1 MRLELST
8 RVSGRGLHR
17 LRFLRLRL
25 AYPSCVVAAAEADAF
40 AVRIAA
46 AAASV
51 AASPFVGFDAWG
63 SSWAC
68 SGPRFLRPPSLR
80 RRVSLQRHTQ
90 AEEDYWD
97 FATYLLEINSFLT
110 CGKVVVYKC

>member
-1 MRLELST
+1 MGLELST

-46 AAASV
+46 AASV

-68 SGPRFLRPPSLR
+68 SDPHFLRPPSLR
-80 RRVSLQRHTQ
+80 CRVSLQRHTQ

-97 FATYLLEINSFLT
+97 FETYPIDINPFPT
-110 CGKVVVYKC
+110 CGKVV

>member
-1 MRLELST
+1 MGLELST

-17 LRFLRLRL
+17 LRFLRL

-46 AAASV
+46 AAAFV

-68 SGPRFLRPPSLR
+68 SGPHFLRPPSLR

-97 FATYLLEINSFLT
+97 FETFPLDINSFLT